1 MISETTILGIDV
13 SRDWLDG
20 FCLPG
25 QKRFRHPNTADG
37 HIALVAMIQQLSGP
51 VKVGF
56 EATGGHEWVLWT
68 ELVDA
73 GIIAVQLSPA
83 QIKAFAL
90 SRGTLAKTDRI
101 DAELIARFMAF
112 RPEAGR
118 ELPDEN
124 LRILRTLTTR
134 RGQIVEMRKRLK
146 AQISARR
153 KQGVSADVETLD
165 DELKEVLDTQ
175 IDDIER
181 RIENV
186 IAQVETL
193 AAKANLLRSIPGI
206 GPVSA
211 AMLIA
216 ELPELGRMT
225 SGEAAAMTG
234 LAPVPHDSG
243 AMRGRRTIAGGRR
256 SLRHV
261 LFQAALA
268 AACHNPILRPVAK
281 RLKERGKPHKLTIIA
296 IARRLVTIAN
306 AIIKT
311 GAPWQPQPGK

>member
-1 MISETTILGIDV
+1 
-13 SRDWLDG
+13 
-20 FCLPG
+20 
-25 QKRFRHPNTADG
+25 
-37 HIALVAMIQQLSGP
+37 MIQQLSGS

-56 EATGGHEWVLWT
+56 EATGGHEWMLWT

-118 ELPDEN
+118 ELPDEK

-134 RGQIVEMRKRLK
+134 RGQLVDMRKRLK
-146 AQISARR
+146 AQIGARR
-153 KQGVSADVETLD
+153 KQGISADVETMD

-175 IDDIER
+175 IDQIER

-186 IAQVETL
+186 IAQVEPL

-234 LAPVPHDSG
+234 LAPVPHVSG

-268 AACHNPILRPVAK
+268 AACHNPILKPVAK
-281 RLKERGKPHKLTIIA
+281 RLKERGKPHKLVIIA
-296 IARRLVTIAN
+296 IARRLITIAN

-311 GAPWQPQPGK
+311 GIPWQLQLGE

>member
-1 MISETTILGIDV
+1 MISEITILGIDV

-20 FCLPG
+20 FCLPS
-25 QKRFRHPNTADG
+25 QKRFRHPNNPEG
-37 HIALVAMIQQLSGP
+37 HSALVKMMQQLSGP

-73 GIIAVQLSPA
+73 GIIAFQLSPA

-118 ELPDEN
+118 ELPDEKI
-124 LRILRTLTTR
+124 RVIRTLTTR
-134 RGQIVEMRKRLK
+134 RGQLVDMRKRLK

-153 KQGVSADVETLD
+153 KQGVSADVETMD
-165 DELKEVLDTQ
+165 DDLQEVLDTQ
-175 IDDIER
+175 IHDIER
-181 RIENV
+181 RIENA

-193 AAKANLLRSIPGI
+193 ATKANLLRSIPGI

-268 AACHNPILRPVAK
+268 AACHNPV
-281 RLKERGKPHKLTIIA
+281 
-296 IARRLVTIAN
+296 VN
-306 AIIKT
+306 
-311 GAPWQPQPGK
+311 PGDKMTTETV

>member
-1 MISETTILGIDV
+1 
-13 SRDWLDG
+13 
-20 FCLPG
+20 
-25 QKRFRHPNTADG
+25 
-37 HIALVAMIQQLSGP
+37 MIQQLSGS

-56 EATGGHEWVLWT
+56 EATGGHEWMLWT

-118 ELPDEN
+118 ELPDEK

-134 RGQIVEMRKRLK
+134 RGQLVDMRKRLK
-146 AQISARR
+146 AQIGARR
-153 KQGVSADVETLD
+153 KQGISADVETMD

-175 IDDIER
+175 IDQIER

-186 IAQVETL
+186 IAQVEPL

-234 LAPVPHDSG
+234 LAPVPHVSG

-268 AACHNPILRPVAK
+268 AACHNPILKPVAK
-281 RLKERGKPHKLTIIA
+281 RLKERGKPHKLVIIA
-296 IARRLVTIAN
+296 IARRLITIAN

-311 GAPWQPQPGK
+311 GIPWQLQLSE

>member
-1 MISETTILGIDV
+1 MISEITILGIDV

-25 QKRFRHPNTADG
+25 QKRFRHPNNPEG
-37 HIALVAMIQQLSGP
+37 HSALVKMIQQLSGP

-73 GIIAVQLSPA
+73 GIIAFQLSPA

-118 ELPDEN
+118 ELPDEK
-124 LRILRTLTTR
+124 LRVIRTLTTR
-134 RGQIVEMRKRLK
+134 RGQLVDMRKRLK

-153 KQGVSADVETLD
+153 KQGVSADVETMD
-165 DELKEVLDTQ
+165 DDLQEVLDTQ
-175 IDDIER
+175 IHDIER
-181 RIENV
+181 RIENA

-193 AAKANLLRSIPGI
+193 ATKANLLRSIPGI

-268 AACHNPILRPVAK
+268 AACHNPVLKPVAK
-281 RLKERGKPHKLTIIA
+281 RLKERGKPHKLVIIA

-306 AIIKT
+306 AIIKA
-311 GAPWQPQPGK
+311 GISWQLLPRE

>member
-20 FCLPG
+20 FCLPS
-25 QKRFRHPNTADG
+25 QNRFRHPNTADG
-37 HIALVAMIQQLSGP
+37 HSALVAMIQQLSGS

-134 RGQIVEMRKRLK
+134 RGQLVDMRKRLK
-146 AQISARR
+146 AQIAARR
-153 KQGVSADVETLD
+153 KQGISADVETMD

-175 IDDIER
+175 IDQIER

-186 IAQVETL
+186 IAQVEPL

-225 SGEAAAMTG
+225 SGEAGAMTG
-234 LAPVPHDSG
+234 LAPVPHDSE

-268 AACHNPILRPVAK
+268 AACHNPILKPVAK
-281 RLKERGKPHKLTIIA
+281 RLKERGKPHKLVIIA
-296 IARRLVTIAN
+296 IARRLITIAN

-311 GAPWQPQPGK
+311 GIPWQLQLGE

>member
-1 MISETTILGIDV
+1 
-13 SRDWLDG
+13 
-20 FCLPG
+20 
-25 QKRFRHPNTADG
+25 
-37 HIALVAMIQQLSGP
+37 MIQQLSGP

-134 RGQIVEMRKRLK
+134 RGQIVEMRKRLR

-311 GAPWQPQPGK
+311 GAPWQPQPDK

>member
-20 FCLPG
+20 FCLPS
-25 QKRFRHPNTADG
+25 QNRFRHPNTADG
-37 HIALVAMIQQLSGP
+37 HNALVAMIQLLSGS

-56 EATGGHEWVLWT
+56 EATGGHEWMLWT
-68 ELVDA
+68 GLVDA

-101 DAELIARFMAF
+101 DAELITRFMAF

-118 ELPDEN
+118 ELPDEK

-134 RGQIVEMRKRLK
+134 RGQLVDMRKRLK
-146 AQISARR
+146 AQIGARR
-153 KQGVSADVETLD
+153 KQGISADVETMD

-175 IDDIER
+175 IDQIER

-186 IAQVETL
+186 IVQVEPL

-268 AACHNPILRPVAK
+268 AACHNPILKPVAK
-281 RLKERGKPHKLTIIA
+281 RLKERGKPHKLVIIA
-296 IARRLVTIAN
+296 IARRLITIAN

-311 GAPWQPQPGK
+311 GIPWQLQLGE

>member
-1 MISETTILGIDV
+1 
-13 SRDWLDG
+13 
-20 FCLPG
+20 
-25 QKRFRHPNTADG
+25 
-37 HIALVAMIQQLSGP
+37 MIQQLSGP

-73 GIIAVQLSPA
+73 GIIAFQLSPA

-118 ELPDEN
+118 ELPDEKI
-124 LRILRTLTTR
+124 RVIRTLTTR
-134 RGQIVEMRKRLK
+134 RGQLVDMRKRLK

-153 KQGVSADVETLD
+153 KQGVSADVETMD
-165 DELKEVLDTQ
+165 DDLQEVLDTQ
-175 IDDIER
+175 IHDIER
-181 RIENV
+181 RIENA

-193 AAKANLLRSIPGI
+193 ATKANLLRSIPGI

-243 AMRGRRTIAGGRR
+243 AMRGRRTIAGGRL

-268 AACHNPILRPVAK
+268 AACHNPVLKQVAK
-281 RLKERGKPHKLTIIA
+281 RLKERGKPHKLVIIA

-306 AIIKT
+306 AIIKA
-311 GAPWQPQPGK
+311 GIPWQLLPRE

>member
-1 MISETTILGIDV
+1 MIAETTILGIDV

-25 QKRFRHPNTADG
+25 RYRFRHPNTADG
-37 HIALVAMIQQLSGP
+37 HIALVEMMQQLSGP
-51 VKVGF
+51 LKVGF

-68 ELVDA
+68 ELAAA
-73 GIIAVQLSPA
+73 GIVAVQLSPA

-90 SRGTLAKTDRI
+90 SRGTRAKTDRI

-112 RPEAGR
+112 RPTAGR

-134 RGQIVEMRKRLK
+134 RGQIVDMRKRLK
-146 AQISARR
+146 AQIGARR
-153 KQGVSADVETLD
+153 KQGVPAGIERMD
-165 DELKEVLDTQ
+165 DDLKDLLDTQ
-175 IDDIER
+175 IDEIEQ

-186 IAQVETL
+186 IAQVEPL

-216 ELPELGRMT
+216 ELPELGKMT

-243 AMRGRRTIAGGRR
+243 AMRGRRAIAGGRR

-261 LFQAALA
+261 MFQAALA
-268 AACHNPILRPVAK
+268 AACHNPVLKPVAK
-281 RLKERGKPHKLTIIA
+281 RLKERGKPHKLVIIA
-296 IARRLVTIAN
+296 IARRLVAIAN

-311 GAPWQPQPGK
+311 GIPWRLQLDA